1 MCWTAIE
8 TKDKIEKYAD
18 VDIPIYKVL
27 VKKNHRLFKNR
38 YEAPYVKFR
47 YKLNKTYKTDI
58 DVVNYNDICSI
69 NQAFHSFDAN
79 FVSEK
84 DSYETI
90 TNIINP
96 KNKTITKS
104 SGYVIVFSN
113 LIDCYEIGRKEYKN
127 KNYVLMKGYIPKG
140 SCYYENK
147 WGIIASSS
155 IVITEEITNTKQ
167 KKFI

>member
-47 YKLNKTYKTDI
+47 YKLNKTYKTNI
-58 DVVNYNDICSI
+58 VVNKDGNYSI
-69 NQAFHSFDAN
+69 NKAFHSFDAN

-90 TNIINP
+90 THIINP
-96 KNKTITKS
+96 KDKTIKKS
-104 SGYVIVFSN
+104 NGYVIVFSN
-113 LIDCYEIGRKEYKN
+113 LIDCYEIGRKEFKN
-127 KNYVLMKGYIPKG
+127 KKYVLMKGYIPKG

-155 IVITEEITNTKQ
+155 IVITEEIPNTKQ
-167 KKFI
+167 KTFI